1 MCRPLPASDAFT
13 PKLHQET
20 VQWRAVSL
28 APIPYPVNW
37 PVGWRFSRMMGEGLR
52 RIWLCGFGRR
62 FRGRHL
68 FGFGY
73 VDPLPVVHGEEHIVA
88 EAVPPMNAASFQV
101 VEDFRRARKP
111 HIHIAPA
118 EMHGAVFDRRVVRDQ
133 ANFRQWRD
141 KIGFETHDLER
152 VRCDPGAPFKG
163 DRVGGAGFPDP
174 ITPIRTGL
182 IVPL

>member
-1 MCRPLPASDAFT
+1 
-13 PKLHQET
+13 
-20 VQWRAVSL
+20 
-28 APIPYPVNW
+28 
-37 PVGWRFSRMMGEGLR
+37 MMGEGLR

-182 IVPL
+182 IVPLAEMNLPGQAAVPMSQSFARHVVVHRAIGMKDQHE